1 MMETGKTK
9 NLIMVMGFFL
19 FLSFFIFSPPAN
31 GQFFYNFYNPYV
43 AYAPF
48 YNLANF
54 PVFQPLPLI
63 APPIFPP
70 ALSRIANVPLPSSA
84 TTTIPA
90 LTPVGLSVTTLIP
103 TIAPISPAPII
114 SFTVPLSAIASLSP
128 TLTVTPST
136 TSIILSLLSSLLL
149 Y

>member
-1 MMETGKTK
+1 MTRIGKTK
-9 NLIMVMGFFL
+9 NLIMIMEFFL
-19 FLSFFIFSPPAN
+19 FLSFFIFSSPAN
-31 GQFFYNFYNPYV
+31 GQYFYNPYV

-63 APPIFPP
+63 APPVFSP
-70 ALSRIANVPLPSSA
+70 ALSRIANVPLPSGA
-84 TTTIPA
+84 TTTVPA
-90 LTPVGLSVTTLIP
+90 LTPAGLSVTTLIP
-103 TIAPISPAPII
+103 TAPPVAPAPTV

>member
-9 NLIMVMGFFL
+9 NRIMIMGFFL
-19 FLSFFIFSPPAN
+19 FLSFFIFSLPAN
-31 GQFFYNFYNPYV
+31 GQFFYNPYV
-43 AYAPF
+43 AYLPF
-48 YNLANF
+48 YNLVNF

-63 APPIFPP
+63 APPILPP
-70 ALSRIANVPLPSSA
+70 ALSRIANVPLTSSA
-84 TTTIPA
+84 ITTIPA

-103 TIAPISPAPII
+103 PALPVFPAPTL
-114 SFTVPLSAIASLSP
+114 SFTVPLSGIVSLSP

-136 TSIILSLLSSLLL
+136 TSILLSLLSSLLL

>member
-1 MMETGKTK
+1 MTRLRKEK
-9 NLIMVMGFFL
+9 NLIMFMGFFL
-19 FLSFFIFSPPAN
+19 FLSIFIFSPPAN
-31 GQFFYNFYNPYV
+31 GQFFYNPYL

-54 PVFQPLPLI
+54 PVFQVALI
-63 APPIFPP
+63 TPPFFPP
-70 ALSRIANVPLPSSA
+70 ALSRIANVVVPSG
-84 TTTIPA
+84 TTASVPA
-90 LTPVGLSVTTLIP
+90 LTPAGLSVTSLIP
-103 TIAPISPAPII
+103 TSPSVVPAPTL

-136 TSIILSLLSSLLL
+136 TSILLSLLSSLIL